1 MVGLGDFNGDGT
13 TDILWRNTQT
23 GGVESW
29 IMTNGMPLGG
39 GGVGIASTAWVPA
52 GTGDLN
58 GDGTAD
64 MLWRNINTGE
74 VDDWLM
80 TNGHISGSAAL
91 GFVPSTTTVV
101 GTGDF
106 NGDGKADIALQA
118 ADGTPTIWTMNGN
131 TVAGTTSFTTP
142 GQNWRLNTG

>member
-1 MVGLGDFNGDGT
+1 
-13 TDILWRNTQT
+13 
-23 GGVESW
+23 
-29 IMTNGMPLGG
+29 MTNGMPLGG

-64 MLWRNINTGE
+64 MLWRNVNTGE

-80 TNGHISGSAAL
+80 TNGHISGGTAI
-91 GFVPSTTTVV
+91 GFVPAGTTVM
-101 GTGDF
+101 GTGDY
-106 NGDGKADIALQA
+106 NGDGKADILLQA

-131 TVAGTTSFTTP
+131 TVTATTTLATP
-142 GQNWRLNTG
+142 GQNWRANTG